1 MRACMWFGGL
11 WDSRGEAHM
20 PRASVKCL
28 GNALCTESVF
38 RCLVGRSTRR
48 GVTAQLKVCRL
59 CSKFSAVCVTMGV
72 KNTIE
77 IKKRAAMHHTARVVT
92 TLRSSA
98 TTVPP
103 TREPRRRRGVGRG
116 QPANAQR
123 GTLAWR
129 LIDSHPAHASTQSA
143 RQSERRG
150 EGERGWRGVVH
161 SLPLMPATSLNR
173 TSMKAV
179 LAPRSRLATKPL

>member
-1 MRACMWFGGL
+1 
-11 WDSRGEAHM
+11 M

-103 TREPRRRRGVGRG
+103 TATRDGAVAWGVGNR
-116 QPANAQR
+116 PTR
-123 GTLAWR
+123 
-129 LIDSHPAHASTQSA
+129 SA
-143 RQSERRG
+143 ER
-150 EGERGWRGVVH
+150 WRGD
-161 SLPLMPATSLNR
+161 
-173 TSMKAV
+173 
-179 LAPRSRLATKPL
+179 